1 MPSAV
6 GNLSAK
12 KEIEIIS
19 DCSYRR
25 TFHSDMGWAYQIVAY
40 LHTLKENKIFQS
52 MSRKDNCYDKSVMGE
67 FFWNTK
73 AGNVL

>member
-6 GNLSAK
+6 GNLFAQ

-25 TFHSDMGWAYQIVAY
+25 TFHSDMG
-40 LHTLKENKIFQS
+40 
-52 MSRKDNCYDKSVMGE
+52 
-67 FFWNTK
+67 
-73 AGNVL
+73 